1 MTFAKYWSLDPSVTF
16 LNHGS
21 FGACPTAVLEAQS
34 ELRQAMESEPVRFLL
49 RELPDLFDEARR
61 VTAEFVG
68 ADADNFV
75 FVDNATTG
83 VNAVLRS
90 LDLATGDE
98 LLITDHAY
106 NACRNALEF
115 VAEKSGA
122 RVVRVS
128 LPFPLSSPD
137 EVVEAILAAVTSQT
151 RLALIDHITSPTGL
165 VLPVKE
171 IVDRLREQG
180 VETFVDG
187 AHGPGMVPLDIGS
200 LGAAYYTANC
210 HKWLCAPKGAAF
222 LVVREDLRESVRPLV
237 ISHGASASDPHR
249 SRFHQEF
256 DWCGT
261 RDFSPS
267 LSIPRA
273 IEVVGGMVEG
283 GWTEIMK
290 RNRSLVIEGRNIVAS
305 SLGVA
310 PPCPEEMLGT
320 LASLPLPDGVSTP
333 LPSALATDPLQDRLF
348 REYGIEVPVVS
359 WPGPPRRLIRISA
372 HLYNE
377 ESDYQKLAA
386 ALPEALG
393 M

>member
-122 RVVRVS
+122 RVVRVP

-348 REYGIEVPVVS
+348 REYGSEVPVVS

>member
-122 RVVRVS
+122 RVVRVP

>member
-49 RELPDLFDEARR
+49 RELPDLLDEARR

-75 FVDNATTG
+75 FVGNATTG

-90 LDLATGDE
+90 LDLAKGDE

-377 ESDYQKLAA
+377 ESDYQKLAE